1 MTTISD
7 DEIDVVKVPCK
18 LAFRTEGN
26 DVNCYMMP
34 RIPDLGPTF
43 LISRMPLRVL
53 QMDPTIWEDW
63 RAIMRRAYVL
73 IVKSALGVEL
83 DPDQLIEVGG
93 PEIERTPGGKGH

>member
-1 MTTISD
+1 MTTGEEKISI
-7 DEIDVVKVPCK
+7 EAVPCK
-18 LAFRTEGN
+18 LGFRTEGN

-34 RIPDLGPTF
+34 RIPDLGPMF

-93 PEIERTPGGKGH
+93 PEIERMPDVKGH